1 MRAATLTPAPE
12 RGEAVTGQ
20 IAEAGDLDSVLSLLS
35 GMRGAVRVRILG
47 DQVGMRVAH
56 NAVGPVGIDHM
67 SFRMDLDAD
76 IGRVGMLV
84 FGQVNSGTV
93 GFRGDG
99 AERWYASGDVY
110 LAGQPLQGRT
120 SMFRG
125 GEHDQLV
132 IDPAYLSQVA
142 ETAPGRAPTAV
153 RFTGYEAVSAQ
164 AARMWKSSYAYVR
177 DMALVRLGVADAP
190 LVAANMARLL
200 AATALATF
208 PNSALTEPT
217 VQDQRDGSPATLRRA
232 VAFIDEHAHEDIST
246 ADIAAAAYV
255 TIRAVQLAF
264 RRHLN
269 CTPTAYLRR
278 VRLDHAHRQL
288 MAADPQRESV
298 TAVAYRWGFTN
309 LSRFAAAYREA
320 YGILPSHTLHD

>member
-1 MRAATLTPAPE
+1 MRAVSLTSA
-12 RGEAVTGQ
+12 RGRSEAVTGQ
-20 IAEAGDLDSVLSLLS
+20 VTEADDLNSVLSLLS

-56 NAVGPVGIDHM
+56 NAVGLVGIDHM

-76 IGRVGMLV
+76 IGGVGTLV

-93 GFRGDG
+93 GFRADG
-99 AERWYASGDVY
+99 AERWYASEDVY
-110 LAGQPLQGRT
+110 LAGQPLQIRT

-125 GEHDQLV
+125 GEHEQIV
-132 IDPAYLSQVA
+132 IDPAFLGQVA
-142 ETAPGRAPTAV
+142 ETAPSRAPTAV
-153 RFTGYEAVSAQ
+153 RFTGYKAVSAQ
-164 AARMWKSSYAYVR
+164 AARMWKASFAYVR
-177 DMALVRLGVADAP
+177 DMMLIRSGAAEHPWLT
-190 LVAANMARLL
+190 ANMARLL

-217 VQDQRDGSPATLRRA
+217 VQDRRDGSPTTLRRA
-232 VAFIDEHAHEDIST
+232 VAFIDEHAHEDIT
-246 ADIAAAAYV
+246 IADIAAAAYV
-255 TIRAVQLAF
+255 TIRTVQLAF
-264 RRHLN
+264 RCHLN

-278 VRLDHAHRQL
+278 VRLDCAHRQL

-309 LSRFAAAYREA
+309 LSRFAATYREA
-320 YGILPSHTLHD
+320 YGILPSRTLHD